1 MLNLSGFKCPGA
13 PVHVQ
18 NLLICSYN
26 QATAQS
32 ASLVHSQ
39 VSGLSYQQ
47 SKAPIINV
55 STPFFSVTAPFCLG
69 NNSTK
74 QGYSHKITYGICMC
88 FHVAR
93 QYVHTVYKTANINT
107 CLKSDSFL
115 RMELARSFAPY
126 MQFLL
131 MSSPF
136 RTFRFVAMQV
146 TGRLRL
152 CSVYS
157 YLQTS
162 KKPSKL

>member
-1 MLNLSGFKCPGA
+1 MSKTCWFAATIKLQHR
-13 PVHVQ
+13 VHHWCIHRCLACHT
-18 NLLICSYN
+18 N
-26 QATAQS
+26 
-32 ASLVHSQ
+32 SQ
-39 VSGLSYQQ
+39 KL
-47 SKAPIINV
+47 PIINV